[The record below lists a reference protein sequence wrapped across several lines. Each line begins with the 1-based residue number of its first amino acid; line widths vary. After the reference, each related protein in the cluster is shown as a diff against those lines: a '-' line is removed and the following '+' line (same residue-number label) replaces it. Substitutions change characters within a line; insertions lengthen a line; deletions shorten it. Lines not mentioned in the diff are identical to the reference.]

1 MRCSRRRVCRLRCVP
16 KGDYQEQS
24 PCLRHSRSDSVLRPW
39 EGPLACS
46 RDPSPR
52 SSPSSASSSD
62 RPAKHNPDTDKDLRS
77 RNSRARNGPGHYST
91 ALRRLPDKYG
101 NGCDLWTTRIAADR
115 ARTTF
120 PLRWFGHP
128 ASGSSRDISLI
139 EVNLGLRGPS
149 PYPSPGCASLAG
161 RGRIRPTAQGRKHAR
176 QNLSQTGGTAHHATC
191 RGPVPQ

>member
-1 MRCSRRRVCRLRCVP
+1 MYAGCAAFLRVTTKSNLLACAIPGLTQFCARGRVRLR
-16 KGDYQEQS
+16 
-24 PCLRHSRSDSVLRPW
+24 
-39 EGPLACS
+39 AAAT
-46 RDPSPR
+46 PR
-52 SSPSSASSSD
+52 RGH
-62 RPAKHNPDTDKDLRS
+62 RPARPRHRTGRPSTIQILTRTSDHEI
-77 RNSRARNGPGHYST
+77 AGPGMGPVIIST